1 MNPMRK
7 EMILVPSAPANPPVD
22 AFEKITDDAMISTS
36 PKFASST
43 SSSSRAHSI
52 IEKQPS
58 SVSISSEKDVD
69 CPPSPSTP
77 RRRAIFNSFWQKSSS
92 SLLKD
97 DDNGEGSGREVKHS
111 PKFEPSY
118 LGIYCFAP
126 SPVISPKPALSPLSS
141 SDNLAPSPARPKSIL
156 RRHQSLRERR
166 IAPGD
171 RPSIVAAGRSRSASA
186 VDADDKLRLPF
197 APPLCRD
204 EASVE
209 SRSSKESDHRSY
221 VHFDPTITVRE
232 VIGEDDHID
241 DLKSKWFSDNE
252 LGSFMKDAVNL
263 CHASAVNAIKTYS
276 LSAVA
281 KAYAAA
287 HEAGVKDPIESSTQ
301 PGSRALFADP
311 VLHATDEDA
320 IVHDG
325 SKEFFRIMSKE
336 VQNVLIVDNS
346 PTTLKLFQRHVL
358 SMFPHVRIDKA
369 MSGKDALRQI
379 KLNSNRTPH
388 LYDIVITEECLQKLS
403 EVEAEHKEDKLGDNP
418 VGCDSLDLSGS
429 DLLRFLNDIETS
441 AMSKINT
448 KEGSSSGKTLHCS
461 ARPSLKIGVSVSLWE
476 DCYSLEKAGADLFW
490 GKPPPLPSNTLR
502 NQLLNT
508 LLSKRGKSVFIC
520 GC

>member
-7 EMILVPSAPANPPVD
+7 EMILVPSAPANPPGD

-97 DDNGEGSGREVKHS
+97 DDNGSEGSGREVKHS

-263 CHASAVNAIKTYS
+263 CHASAVNAIKNPNCRRPELTAS
-276 LSAVA
+276 GGGR
-281 KAYAAA
+281 
-287 HEAGVKDPIESSTQ
+287 AGP
-301 PGSRALFADP
+301 P
-311 VLHATDEDA
+311 
-320 IVHDG
+320 
-325 SKEFFRIMSKE
+325 
-336 VQNVLIVDNS
+336 S
-346 PTTLKLFQRHVL
+346 P
-358 SMFPHVRIDKA
+358 
-369 MSGKDALRQI
+369 SG
-379 KLNSNRTPH
+379 
-388 LYDIVITEECLQKLS
+388 
-403 EVEAEHKEDKLGDNP
+403 
-418 VGCDSLDLSGS
+418 
-429 DLLRFLNDIETS
+429 
-441 AMSKINT
+441 
-448 KEGSSSGKTLHCS
+448 
-461 ARPSLKIGVSVSLWE
+461 
-476 DCYSLEKAGADLFW
+476 
-490 GKPPPLPSNTLR
+490 
-502 NQLLNT
+502 
-508 LLSKRGKSVFIC
+508 
-520 GC
+520 